1 MTSNLQQPPPPS
13 KAAPVAI
20 RLDMDVAVEPTHEP
34 TAEPTAESPRKRHYD
49 QDEDLKGLKDL
60 EPSCKRSRISPKPAP
75 DEDPEALQLPPT
87 LQSEKSK
94 VYRAVSFE
102 SKDQE
107 MPDKEPDSGKAPCDP
122 DDQKAK
128 LEFED
133 DGQIQDAEFAFLYC
147 DETVGE
153 SQTQPEPV
161 VKTEGGGLF
170 CLAEIMNKT
179 EPVVKTEGGCSRL
192 IDSAKKFVNEEK
204 TPLKSSNL
212 FNTSALLRSA
222 SQSLAGMLATPPTT
236 NKPPVDKK
244 TPSSKGK
251 GMCHRMSQADVFG
264 EDSSSDS
271 DDEDK

>member
-1 MTSNLQQPPPPS
+1 
-13 KAAPVAI
+13 
-20 RLDMDVAVEPTHEP
+20 MDEDL
-34 TAEPTAESPRKRHYD
+34 EPTAESPRKRHY
-49 QDEDLKGLKDL
+49 QDKEDLEDL
-60 EPSCKRSRISPKPAP
+60 APSGKRIRISPVASPVP
-75 DEDPEALQLPPT
+75 PELLQLAPP
-87 LQSEKSK
+87 LESDKAK
-94 VYRAVSFE
+94 VYRSVSFE
-102 SKDQE
+102 PKDQE
-107 MPDKEPDSGKAPCDP
+107 MPDQEPQSDKAPCECNGKD
-122 DDQKAK
+122 AK
-128 LEFED
+128 LEFDD
-133 DGQIQDAEFAFLYC
+133 DGQIQDAEFAFLHC

-153 SQTQPEPV
+153 SQTEPEAEPLTQP
-161 VKTEGGGLF
+161 
-170 CLAEIMNKT
+170 